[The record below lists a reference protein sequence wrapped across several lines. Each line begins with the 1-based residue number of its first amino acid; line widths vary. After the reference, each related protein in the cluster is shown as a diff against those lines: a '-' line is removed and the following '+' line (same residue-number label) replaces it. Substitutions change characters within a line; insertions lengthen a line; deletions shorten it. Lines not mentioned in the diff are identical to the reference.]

1 MALYDFGA
9 GYNGEVSLL
18 AVRPDFIKVDLSI
31 VRNCHQD
38 KNRQEMISNIISFAR
53 KNNSLVIAEG
63 VQSREEMDTVIS
75 LGVDYLQGYYVGVP
89 SLTSQPIPDK
99 ILKEITS
106 RSR

>member
-1 MALYDFGA
+1 M
-9 GYNGEVSLL
+9 
-18 AVRPDFIKVDLSI
+18 
-31 VRNCHQD
+31 RNCHQD
-38 KNRQEMISNIISFAR
+38 KNRQEMISNIISCQ
-53 KNNSLVIAEG
+53 KNNSLVLPKG

>member
-1 MALYDFGA
+1 
-9 GYNGEVSLL
+9 
-18 AVRPDFIKVDLSI
+18 
-31 VRNCHQD
+31 
-38 KNRQEMISNIISFAR
+38 MISILFPLP

-99 ILKEITS
+99 IFEGDYQPEPIAKRLGALPTPGEA
-106 RSR
+106 

>member
-1 MALYDFGA
+1 M
-9 GYNGEVSLL
+9 
-18 AVRPDFIKVDLSI
+18 
-31 VRNCHQD
+31 
-38 KNRQEMISNIISFAR
+38 
-53 KNNSLVIAEG
+53 IAEG